1 MLTLATSVSKIVG
14 VGPKFAQKLSHLGIE
29 RVEDLLFYFPRRHD
43 DLSRPSKISDLYAG
57 GQAII
62 RAKIVTIENQR
73 SPRRWMALTKA
84 ILQDESGEIGAL
96 WFNQPF
102 LIKNLRLGQEW
113 IFFGKI
119 AFDFRTKQLVLQS
132 PSYEREAVILPVY
145 SETEGL
151 TSKNLRRIIKPLLNA
166 VGQIEE
172 FLPNEILKKENLLDV
187 HLAIKQI
194 HFPDNSKMLNSA
206 RQRLAFEELFLL
218 SLKVLSN
225 RKELEQNNAPKIEIE
240 IPLIKKFVASLPF
253 KLTDD
258 QRKAAWEIV
267 RDLSG
272 RSKLK
277 VKSKKLKQQ
286 IKQETVAPM
295 NRLLEGEVGSG
306 KTVVAAMAVLAIKNA
321 GYQSVWMAPTEILAL
336 QHYKNVKKLL
346 SPFGVKIG
354 LLTSSF
360 KKSEIQKVTDN
371 DLIIGTHAVIQE
383 DVHFPHLALIIVDEQ
398 HRFGVKQRAAL
409 KQRTMISES
418 ASAEASADKQRS
430 VPHFL
435 SMTATPI
442 PRTLALSFYGDLDLS
457 IIKQLP
463 IGRQKIETKIISPDD
478 RAKAY
483 LFIKDQIKAGRQAF
497 VICPLIG
504 QDETTAGGRLF
515 DLQEKK
521 AAVAEYEK
529 LSKIIFPDLRIG
541 LLHGRMKAKDK
552 EKAMTDFKDDK
563 IDILVST
570 AVVEVGV
577 DIPNASVM
585 MIEGAEKFGLAQLHQ
600 FRGRVGRSTHKSYCF
615 LFTESWSK
623 NTQKRLQAMV
633 ESNDGFSLAEKDLQ
647 IRGPGELYGTLQSGM
662 PDLKMASLSD
672 IILMKRAR
680 ASAEEIIAKLDQ
692 YPALLE
698 KLKEFQSERH
708 LE

>member
-1 MLTLATSVSKIVG
+1 
-14 VGPKFAQKLSHLGIE
+14 
-29 RVEDLLFYFPRRHD
+29 
-43 DLSRPSKISDLYAG
+43 
-57 GQAII
+57 
-62 RAKIVTIENQR
+62 
-73 SPRRWMALTKA
+73 
-84 ILQDESGEIGAL
+84 
-96 WFNQPF
+96 
-102 LIKNLRLGQEW
+102 
-113 IFFGKI
+113 
-119 AFDFRTKQLVLQS
+119 
-132 PSYEREAVILPVY
+132 
-145 SETEGL
+145 
-151 TSKNLRRIIKPLLNA
+151 
-166 VGQIEE
+166 
-172 FLPNEILKKENLLDV
+172 
-187 HLAIKQI
+187 
-194 HFPDNSKMLNSA
+194 
-206 RQRLAFEELFLL
+206 
-218 SLKVLSN
+218 
-225 RKELEQNNAPKIEIE
+225 
-240 IPLIKKFVASLPF
+240 
-253 KLTDD
+253 
-258 QRKAAWEIV
+258 
-267 RDLSG
+267 
-272 RSKLK
+272 
-277 VKSKKLKQQ
+277 
-286 IKQETVAPM
+286 
-295 NRLLEGEVGSG
+295 
-306 KTVVAAMAVLAIKNA
+306 
-321 GYQSVWMAPTEILAL
+321 MAPTEILAL

-354 LLTSSF
+354 LLTSSY
-360 KKSEIQKVTDN
+360 KKSQIKQITNN

-383 DVHFPHLALIIVDEQ
+383 DIHFPHLSLIIVDEQ
-398 HRFGVKQRAAL
+398 HRFGVKQRAKL
-409 KQRTMISES
+409 KQRAMNSRQGLI
-418 ASAEASADKQRS
+418 
-430 VPHFL
+430 PHFL

-457 IIKQLP
+457 LIKQLP
-463 IGRQKIETKIISPDD
+463 IGRQKIETKIVSPDD

-483 LFIKDQIKAGRQAF
+483 LFIKDQIKGDRQAF